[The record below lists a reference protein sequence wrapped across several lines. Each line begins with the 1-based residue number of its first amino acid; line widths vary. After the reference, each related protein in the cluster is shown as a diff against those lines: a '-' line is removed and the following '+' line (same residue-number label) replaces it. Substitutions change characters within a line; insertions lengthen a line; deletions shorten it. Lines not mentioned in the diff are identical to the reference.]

1 MEEEPG
7 GQEKNEG
14 GTEEDIKKVKK
25 RTTTTEAR
33 GREKSGRGKRQM
45 LGRPVPTDLLYDS
58 ADDMLRGLAAQLDQ
72 AQRLS
77 LYGPSYEGSLR
88 TGGGIPSKLLMIKPV

>member
-1 MEEEPG
+1 
-7 GQEKNEG
+7 
-14 GTEEDIKKVKK
+14 
-25 RTTTTEAR
+25 
-33 GREKSGRGKRQM
+33 M

-77 LYGPSYEGSLR
+77 LYGPNYEGSLR
-88 TGGGIPSKLLMIKPV
+88 TRGIFPQSC